1 MAVGADTTDGVN
13 GGAAVQRPGVP
24 VLVGAAVVTQRLD
37 DVTVPGGGD
46 DTLGLMVRAVRA
58 AAVDACANEADAAR
72 LLGAVAW
79 IGVPEGTWPAPDPG
93 RLVAERIGAT
103 AARTCRA
110 GVGVLQ
116 QDVIARACAAIVAG
130 ELDVALVVG
139 GEAKARAQVARR
151 AGVDATEAAQAA
163 DVLPDEP
170 WQPSDLGVADLEII
184 RNSIA
189 PVTSFALIE
198 SALRAAAGRSPDAHR
213 AHLGRLWSGFA
224 AVAAGL
230 DWAWDRSAPSP
241 AAIVTP
247 SPENRLVADPYT
259 RLLASQWNVDQAAAL
274 VLCSSSAADRFGIDA
289 SRRVFPHA
297 SVVSNHSVPPPA
309 RADLAGSPGAV
320 LSAERVLE
328 LTASGF
334 GVDRI
339 GIDDVGAIDLY
350 SCFPAAVQLYAAAL
364 ALPLDDPSRLTVT
377 GGMTFAGGPLNNYVL
392 GALAELA
399 RRLRAAPGTV
409 GLSTSVSGSF
419 VKQGLGTWSTTPP
432 ERPFVHADVSV
443 EVAGTETARPLVD
456 AVGDGT
462 IVACTVT
469 PDPATRAVT
478 RVVGVVEGPAGE
490 RTIGA
495 VVDEDVAAWAMSDE
509 PVGTSATVA
518 PDGTLSFRA

>member
-1 MAVGADTTDGVN
+1 MADVADVAD
-13 GGAAVQRPGVP
+13 GGAAVRRPAVP
-24 VLVGAAVVTQRLD
+24 TLVGAAVITQRPD
-37 DVTVPGGGD
+37 DVASPGGGD

-58 AAVDACANEADAAR
+58 AADDACGDGADAAR
-72 LLGAVAW
+72 LLGAVEW
-79 IGVPEGTWPAPDPG
+79 IGVPEGTWPVPDPA

-103 AARTCRA
+103 GARTCRA

-139 GEAKARAQVARR
+139 GEAKARAQAARR

-163 DVLPDEP
+163 DVVPDEP

-198 SALRAAAGRSPDAHR
+198 SALRAAAGRSPAEHR

-224 AVAAGL
+224 AIAADL
-230 DWAWDRSAPSP
+230 DWAWDRSAPS
-241 AAIVTP
+241 AEGIVTP
-247 SPENRLVADPYT
+247 SPENRVVADPYT

-274 VLCSSSAADRFGIDA
+274 VLCSSAAADRFGIDP
-289 SRRVFPHA
+289 SRRVHPHA

-309 RADLAGSPGAV
+309 RADLAGSPGAA
-320 LSAERVLE
+320 LAAERVLE
-328 LTASGF
+328 LTAG
-334 GVDRI
+334 GL
-339 GIDDVGAIDLY
+339 GVGAVASVDLY

-364 ALPLDDPSRLTVT
+364 GLPLDDPRRLTVT

-392 GALAELA
+392 GAMVELA

-419 VKQGLGTWSTTPP
+419 VKQGLGTWSTDAP
-432 ERPFVHADVSV
+432 ERPFVHADLSV
-443 EVAGTETARPLVD
+443 EVAGVDVARPLVD
-456 AVGDGT
+456 AVADGT
-462 IVACTVT
+462 VVA
-469 PDPATRAVT
+469 
-478 RVVGVVEGPAGE
+478 
-490 RTIGA
+490 
-495 VVDEDVAAWAMSDE
+495 
-509 PVGTSATVA
+509 
-518 PDGTLSFRA
+518 

>member
-1 MAVGADTTDGVN
+1 MPT
-13 GGAAVQRPGVP
+13 P
-24 VLVGAAVVTQRLD
+24 
-37 DVTVPGGGD
+37 GGD
-46 DTLGLMVRAVRA
+46 DTLGLMIRAAQA
-58 AAVDACANEADAAR
+58 AAVDACGDDADAAR
-72 LLGAVAW
+72 LLGAVEW

-93 RLVAERIGAT
+93 RLVAERIGAVG
-103 AARTCRA
+103 ARTCRA

-139 GEAKARAQVARR
+139 GEAKARAQAARR
-151 AGVDATEAAQAA
+151 SGVEAIETAQDP
-163 DVLPDEP
+163 DVRPDDP
-170 WQPSDLGVADLEII
+170 WQPADLGVADLEII

-198 SALRAAAGRSPDAHR
+198 SALRAAAGRSPDEHR

-224 AVAAGL
+224 AVAAEL

-241 AAIVTP
+241 ATIVTP
-247 SPENRLVADPYT
+247 SSDNRVVADPYT

-274 VLCSSSAADRFGIDA
+274 VLCSSAAADRFGIEP
-289 SRRVFPHA
+289 SRRVHPHA

-309 RADLAGSPGAV
+309 RTDLAASPGAV
-320 LSAERVLE
+320 LAAERVLE
-328 LTASGF
+328 LTASGL
-334 GVDRI
+334 GVDSF
-339 GIDDVGAIDLY
+339 GIDDVGPIDLY

-364 ALPLDDPSRLTVT
+364 GLPLDDPSRLTVT

-432 ERPFVHADVSV
+432 ERPFVHADLSA
-443 EVAGTETARPLVD
+443 EVAGLDTARPLVA

-469 PDPATRAVT
+469 PDPVTRTVT
-478 RVVGVVEGPAGE
+478 RVVAVVEGLAGE

-495 VVDEDVAAWAMSDE
+495 VVDEDVAAWAMADE
-509 PVGTSATVA
+509 PVGAAASVD
-518 PDGTLSFRA
+518 PDGTLSFR